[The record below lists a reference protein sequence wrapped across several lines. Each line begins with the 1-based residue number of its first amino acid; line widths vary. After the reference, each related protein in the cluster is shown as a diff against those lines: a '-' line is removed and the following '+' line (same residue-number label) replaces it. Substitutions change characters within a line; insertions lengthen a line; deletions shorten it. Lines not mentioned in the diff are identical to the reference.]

1 MYLYVLNSDLH
12 LKIFFR
18 RILNAVWCGLIALVF
33 SMYLVY
39 DTQRILGGKKHSL
52 SGLASDQISFQFA
65 FSKKEH

>member
-1 MYLYVLNSDLH
+1 MDVNR
-12 LKIFFR
+12 KISSR

-52 SGLASDQISFQFA
+52 SGLASDPISFQFA
-65 FSKKEH
+65 FIKK